1 MIPAGEE
8 SPSDYWIVEVR
19 ELADLSAGIAG
30 YTKRFE
36 FRGEDAPLRAW
47 TCWAEATR
55 HGMKATA
62 ERVRD
67 YKMASQP

>member
-8 SPSDYWIVEVR
+8 SASDYWIVEVR
-19 ELADLSAGIAG
+19 EVGDILAGISA

-47 TCWAEATR
+47 TCWAEATK
-55 HGMKATA
+55 HGMKASA

-67 YKMASQP
+67 FKMAESP